1 MVIDV
6 HEEIIL
12 ETAAGRLKGR
22 KTRGVAGF
30 KGIPYGESVSGER
43 RWTRAMPVAPWSGMK
58 DALEYGPRAIQ
69 PESRDLHV
77 TSGDIERV
85 MLAGGPSNE
94 SWKVQNE
101 ECLTLSVWTPQPI
114 ARRNLPVMFW
124 CHGGKYF
131 GETPPVWWFDG
142 GNLAEREQV
151 VVVTVRHRVGVL
163 GFLNLA
169 DLPGGSTYRDSANVG
184 MLDLVLALQW
194 VKDNIGA
201 FGGDP
206 DNVTLYGQSG
216 GGLKV
221 SVLLR
226 MPEASGLFHKAIIQS
241 GAQMEAM
248 TRIEGTETALALMAE
263 LGLGRDDVDKLI
275 EVPAQQLVAAQ
286 VRLTPT
292 FQARLQGA
300 KLIEFEPWV
309 DGVVLPADSFDPV
322 ASATSRNV
330 SLLIGTCA
338 TETTFFLSSVP
349 GVFEMSFER
358 LRGML
363 GGMFGS
369 AADGLL
375 GVYRAS
381 RPDASPT
388 ELFFAVTSDFLFR
401 RRAIRM
407 AELKAEQATASVY
420 MYQLKFETDIH
431 SGHYRTP
438 HILDLPLVFAN
449 PDHPILGSDPARFAV
464 SRQMTAA
471 WAAFAREGNPN
482 TDLLPHWPAYD
493 AATRATMQ
501 FCEPPLLVRDPY
513 ARERQAW

>member
-1 MVIDV
+1 M
-6 HEEIIL
+6 
-12 ETAAGRLKGR
+12 A
-22 KTRGVAGF
+22 
-30 KGIPYGESVSGER
+30 
-43 RWTRAMPVAPWSGMK
+43 
-58 DALEYGPRAIQ
+58 PRAIQ

-248 TRIEGTETALALMAE
+248 TRIEGTETALALN
-263 LGLGRDDVDKLI
+263 GGVGPGSR
-275 EVPAQQLVAAQ
+275 
-286 VRLTPT
+286 RCR
-292 FQARLQGA
+292 QAHRGTR
-300 KLIEFEPWV
+300 
-309 DGVVLPADSFDPV
+309 
-322 ASATSRNV
+322 SATGRRPSTSHPDV
-330 SLLIGTCA
+330 SGAVAGSQTDRVRA
-338 TETTFFLSSVP
+338 V
-349 GVFEMSFER
+349 GRWRR
-358 LRGML
+358 LAG
-363 GGMFGS
+363 
-369 AADGLL
+369 
-375 GVYRAS
+375 
-381 RPDASPT
+381 
-388 ELFFAVTSDFLFR
+388 
-401 RRAIRM
+401 
-407 AELKAEQATASVY
+407 
-420 MYQLKFETDIH
+420 
-431 SGHYRTP
+431 
-438 HILDLPLVFAN
+438 
-449 PDHPILGSDPARFAV
+449 
-464 SRQMTAA
+464 
-471 WAAFAREGNPN
+471 
-482 TDLLPHWPAYD
+482 
-493 AATRATMQ
+493 
-501 FCEPPLLVRDPY
+501 
-513 ARERQAW
+513 